1 VFTKSEAF
9 YDAIY
14 SWKDYK
20 RESERLRRLIDT
32 HKRSHGNALLD
43 VAVGT
48 GGHIPYLRDAFTIE
62 GLDLDPRMLDLARAR
77 HAGIKFHHGDMLD
90 FDLGR
95 QFDVV
100 VCLFSSIGY
109 VKTAPRLNQAVA
121 NMARHICAG
130 GVLIIEPFFSPA
142 AWKPERRAWANFVDQ
157 PDLKIARMA
166 VWDIDGSVV
175 SSDFHYLVGT
185 PAGIEHFTERHE
197 MGLFTDEQH
206 RAAFTAA
213 GLDVAYDAE
222 GLMGRGVYIGIR
234 PA

>member
-1 VFTKSEAF
+1 MFSKSEVL

-20 RESERLRRLIDT
+20 QESERLRRLIDT
-32 HKRSHGNALLD
+32 HKRSRGNALLD

-48 GGHIPYLRDAFTIE
+48 HIPYLRDAFAIE

-77 HAGIKFHHGDMLD
+77 HAGIAFHHGDMLD

-109 VKTAPRLNQAVA
+109 VKSAPRLSQAVA
-121 NMARHICAG
+121 NMARHVCPG
-130 GVLIIEPFFSPA
+130 GVLVVEPFFSPA
-142 AWKPERRAWANFVDQ
+142 TWKPERRAWANFVDQ
-157 PDLKIARMA
+157 PDLKIARMM
-166 VWDIDGSVV
+166 VWDIEGTVV
-175 SSDFHYLVGT
+175 TSDFHYLVGT

-197 MGLFTDEQH
+197 LGLFTDEQH
-206 RAAFTAA
+206 RAAFAA
-213 GLDVAYDAE
+213 ARLDVAYDAE
-222 GLMGRGVYIGIR
+222 GLMGRGLYIGIR
-234 PA
+234 AA